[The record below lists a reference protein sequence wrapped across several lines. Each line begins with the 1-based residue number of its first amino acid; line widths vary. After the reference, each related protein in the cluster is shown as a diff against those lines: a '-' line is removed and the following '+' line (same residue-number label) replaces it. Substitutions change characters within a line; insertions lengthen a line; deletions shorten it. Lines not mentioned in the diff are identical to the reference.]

1 MAHMKP
7 APATALAERTDG
19 MPVSRQ
25 ALCIVYAVIGVLAL
39 VGTWGNIL
47 GLVSQDGFVN
57 GTIRFWQD
65 TLVNASSR
73 FITADLLFLGLAVIV
88 WMVLEA
94 RRLRIPGVW
103 VYVAAGLLIAISL
116 TVPLFMIQRERA
128 LARLEGGASAGTLGI
143 ADVAGIVLLA
153 IVATIYAVVGMSR

>member
-1 MAHMKP
+1 MA
-7 APATALAERTDG
+7 
-19 MPVSRQ
+19 VSRK
-25 ALCIVYAVIGVLAL
+25 ALCAAYAAIGLGAF

-47 GLVSQDGFVN
+47 GLVGEQGFWA

-73 FITADLLFLGLAVIV
+73 FITVDLLFLGLAVVV

-103 VYVAAGLLIAISL
+103 LYVVAGLLVAISL
-116 TVPLFMIQRERA
+116 TVPLFMIQRERKLAA
-128 LARLEGGASAGTLGI
+128 LEPGAPAGTLAT
-143 ADVAGIVLLA
+143 ADAVGLVVLA
-153 IVATIYAVVGMSR
+153 IVFAAYAAVTLTR

>member
-1 MAHMKP
+1 MA
-7 APATALAERTDG
+7 
-19 MPVSRQ
+19 VSRK
-25 ALCIVYAVIGVLAL
+25 ALCTVYAAIGLVAF

-47 GLVSQDGFVN
+47 GLVGEQGFWA

-73 FITADLLFLGLAVIV
+73 FITVDLLFLGLAVVV

-103 VYVAAGLLIAISL
+103 LYVVAGLLVAISL
-116 TVPLFMIQRERA
+116 TVPLFMIQRERKLAA
-128 LARLEGGASAGTLGI
+128 LEPGAPAGTLAT
-143 ADVAGIVLLA
+143 ADAVGLVVLA
-153 IVATIYAVVGMSR
+153 IVFAAYAAVTLTR